1 MNYAPL
7 EILVRNW
14 PIKLLALLLALGF
27 WLFVVGQERAEVTLR
42 VPLALVD
49 RPANMVIVE
58 QSAKAIEIRLS
69 GTRALIERLGAKN
82 LTLNLK
88 LTGKGPGQHNFYI
101 KPTQFPLPRGVSLV
115 AISPSAVT
123 IKLDKRVTKRLRV
136 PLALKNKPPNSFL
149 VGEPPSYCTVDVAGP
164 QDVLAKLRPV
174 QPPVAIDLSRAG
186 EGPNRYRLVAG
197 SFRLPSRVTVTR
209 IRPDR
214 ITVRLEAL
222 VRRRL
227 VVRLSAEAKLMT
239 LPGFAVNRV
248 EFRPDTVLAHG
259 PRSALRDRRRVF
271 TRPVTEMG
279 LWKDV
284 VFVVPLEIID
294 PRVTVE
300 PKLVELSLT
309 VGPAVPKRFPG
320 LAAWPFD
327 ADVERYLPH

>member
-1 MNYAPL
+1 MTWKPL
-7 EILVRNW
+7 ELLVRNW
-14 PIKLLALLLALGF
+14 PFKLLALLLALGF

-49 RPANMVIVE
+49 RPAHTVIVG
-58 QSAKAIEIRLS
+58 QTARAVDVRLS
-69 GTRALIERLGAKN
+69 GTRSLIERLSAKN

-88 LTGKGPGQHNFYI
+88 LTGKAVGPHTFYI
-101 KPTQFPLPRGVSLV
+101 KPSNFQLPRGVSV
-115 AISPSAVT
+115 SAISPSSVT
-123 IKLDKRVTKRLRV
+123 IRLDKRVTKRLRV
-136 PLALKNKPPNSFL
+136 PLTLKNQPPNSFL
-149 VGEPPSYCTVDVAGP
+149 VGAPPGFCLVDVAGP
-164 QDVLAKLRPV
+164 QQVLASLRPE

-186 EGPNRYRLVAG
+186 EGPNRYRLTPG
-197 SFRLPSRVTVTR
+197 SFRFPPRVSVTR

-239 LPGFAVNRV
+239 LPGFVVTRV

-294 PRVTVE
+294 PRVTLE

-309 VGPAVPKRFPG
+309 VGPAVPRRFPG
-320 LAAWPFD
+320 LAAWPFG
-327 ADVERYLPH
+327 ADVDRYLPH